1 MHSDKNFLEILK
13 VLENSSSI
21 ENKINFI
28 FRNLSQYFEKMKFDL
43 SQKYLTHIY
52 QYIYQPITPEFP
64 HKNFR

>member
-52 QYIYQPITPEFP
+52 QPITPEFP
-64 HKNFR
+64 HKNFQ